1 MLAPRRLS
9 APERHGLYMGLERRN
24 QVLLLE
30 PRDHRTDHLANPDML
45 ALARGVRAAAQLA
58 EAASSGERRS
68 RFERIARERT
78 QEIVRLLKSVGLVYV
93 RIDEWAETPDR
104 TVFEEESLGAASTRE
119 EVLSFLRTQLFPGA
133 LFEEHLR
140 DRLDDLFDQR
150 VDRIDRT
157 YRNTLGFPVPLTVGM
172 VSGALI
178 SLVEHPARIA
188 GPAAHPGPFLRR
200 ARHPLG
206 AGARSRGPR
215 AAVAGE
221 RIAPRPPRR
230 PGLHPGPRLPATTEA
245 SSRERSPESRR
256 RAPSLLVPRPRS
268 APLPI
273 AVAGASC
280 ASRWP
285 RGWSTPTT
293 LSSTPR
299 GSPSTRA
306 TPTTIWRAS
315 RLPTEAP

>member
-1 MLAPRRLS
+1 
-9 APERHGLYMGLERRN
+9 MGLERRN

-58 EAASSGERRS
+58 EAASSGERRG

-78 QEIVRLLKSVGLVYV
+78 QEIVRLLKSAGLVYV

-140 DRLDDLFDQR
+140 DRLGDLFDQR

-157 YRNTLGFPVPLTVGM
+157 YRNTLGFPVPLTGGHGLR
-172 VSGALI
+172 SARLAGGAPGP
-178 SLVEHPARIA
+178 HRR
-188 GPAAHPGPFLRR
+188 PAAHPWPLLRR

-206 AGARSRGPR
+206 AGACSRGPR
-215 AAVAGE
+215 AAVA
-221 RIAPRPPRR
+221 
-230 PGLHPGPRLPATTEA
+230 
-245 SSRERSPESRR
+245 RERT
-256 RAPSLLVPRPRS
+256 
-268 APLPI
+268 
-273 AVAGASC
+273 AS
-280 ASRWP
+280 
-285 RGWSTPTT
+285 
-293 LSSTPR
+293 
-299 GSPSTRA
+299 
-306 TPTTIWRAS
+306 
-315 RLPTEAP
+315 